1 MTKYKI
7 EIKWAV
13 IFIAAILVWMI
24 FEKLVGLHTTHI
36 DKHALYTNFFAIP
49 AIVIYVFALLDKRNN
64 YFNGIIS
71 WKDGFITGLII
82 TLIITV
88 LTPLTQIII
97 SNIITPE
104 YFPNIIEYS
113 VKEGMMTLEEA
124 EKYFSLSSYIM
135 QGAIG
140 SFIMGII
147 TSAIVALFI
156 RKKSKDT
163 SEN

>member
-1 MTKYKI
+1 MNKYKI

-13 IFIAAILVWMI
+13 IFILAILLWMV
-24 FEKLVGLHTTHI
+24 FEKVAGLHSAHI
-36 DKHALYTNFFAIP
+36 DKHALYTNVFALP
-49 AIVIYVFALLDKRNN
+49 AIFIYILTLLDKRNN
-64 YFNGIIS
+64 YFHGVIS

-82 TLIITV
+82 TLIITI
-88 LTPLTQIII
+88 LTPVTQLII

-104 YFPNIIEYS
+104 YFPNVIEYT

-140 SFIMGII
+140 SFVMGII
-147 TSAIVALFI
+147 TSAIVAFFI
-156 RKKSKDT
+156 RKKSKNT
-163 SEN
+163 SGN